1 MFTIAAL
8 IKTTLHKYKQKNG
21 RSWVDFKHKS
31 VMRAQGRIQDLNEG
45 GGQDFLGTK
54 NRAAYE
60 IFVRLKRLKK
70 SQN

>member
-1 MFTIAAL
+1 MYHIFTIAAL

-45 GGQDFLGTK
+45 GGARFFR
-54 NRAAYE
+54 N
-60 IFVRLKRLKK
+60 KK
-70 SQN
+70 SRRIRNFCST